1 MSQYQTAGVNARL
14 RLFALLETQGVP
26 ASEAD
31 GLVAAVEA
39 GAQSE
44 VVELDGVAPASRGPL
59 FAGGWD
65 ESVTAVSEALVGI
78 ADWNWS
84 RRGGRSAG
92 SAQLAVHLADVR
104 QRERVGLVRLEG
116 FVRESVLPRTY
127 PLTTARR
134 RVLEALGEA
143 GGLCTARMLNTD
155 GGVVVCTCDAGHY
168 DPDDK
173 PVLRRRRAGRLA
185 QGGCVYLER
194 LGRGLHS
201 ARGPLKD
208 HRYSTLGEAWKCRRF
223 SSRNTR

>member
-14 RLFALLETQGVP
+14 RLFALLETQGVL

-84 RRGGRSAG
+84 RRGGRLAG
-92 SAQLAVHLADVR
+92 SAQLAVHLTDVR

-134 RVLEALGEA
+134 RVLEALCEA
-143 GGLCTARMLNTD
+143 DGLCTARMLNTD
-155 GGVVVCTCDAGHY
+155 GDVVVCTCDAGHY
-168 DPDDK
+168 APDDK

-185 QGGCVYLER
+185 QGGCVYGTTWARPAFRTRPSER
-194 LGRGLHS
+194 PQL
-201 ARGPLKD
+201 
-208 HRYSTLGEAWKCRRF
+208 F
-223 SSRNTR
+223 